1 MSNLAAKL
9 YSSTAEQPYSRTAV
23 ASSVGLICKWSIFRR
38 DAYRSRWNP
47 STRQNPVLAV
57 IIRTVATA
65 ARSVIRMTLHC
76 HRNYRNR
83 FLTLNR
89 TTAWELWIGIFYWL
103 TLLLSESL
111 YWVQIPSSELNL
123 QVVLIDIYQ
132 KKWSLYKNRS
142 KISCPI
148 PVKCQI
154 GCLETVTE
162 KKQEFQNHESRNRF
176 LKYTN
181 WY

>member
-1 MSNLAAKL
+1 MCQIWLL
-9 YSSTAEQPYSRTAV
+9 SRTAV
-23 ASSVGLICKWSIFRR
+23 LPNSHTAVQPYG
-38 DAYRSRWNP
+38 RSQLSR
-47 STRQNPVLAV
+47 TDLQV
-57 IIRTVATA
+57 INFPQRCLSFEMESEHQTEPCSCCNYPHSRHRAPLGRCFVW
-65 ARSVIRMTLHC
+65 HC

-89 TTAWELWIGIFYWL
+89 TTAWELWIIGIFYWL

-132 KKWSLYKNRS
+132 KKWSLYKNRW

-162 KKQEFQNHESRNRF
+162 KSRNF
-176 LKYTN
+176 KIMKVEIGF
-181 WY
+181 

>member
-1 MSNLAAKL
+1 MCQIWLLL
-9 YSSTAEQPYSRTAV
+9 YSSTAEQPYSRTAD

-57 IIRTVATA
+57 IIRQSPPPLGRCFVW
-65 ARSVIRMTLHC
+65 HC
-76 HRNYRNR
+76 HRNCRNH

-89 TTAWELWIGIFYWL
+89 TVAWELWIGMFYWH
-103 TLLLSESL
+103 TLLKSE
-111 YWVQIPSSELNL
+111 SSELNL
-123 QVVLIDIYQ
+123 QVDIYQ
-132 KKWSLYKNRS
+132 KKWSLYKNRW

-162 KKQEFQNHESRNRF
+162 KKQEFQNLRSF
-176 LKYTN
+176 LAQRCL
-181 WY
+181 